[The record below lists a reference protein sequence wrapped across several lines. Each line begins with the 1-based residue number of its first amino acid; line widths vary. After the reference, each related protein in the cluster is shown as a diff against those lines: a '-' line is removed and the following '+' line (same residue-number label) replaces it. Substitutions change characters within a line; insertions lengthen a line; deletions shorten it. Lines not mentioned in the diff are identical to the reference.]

1 MKFQLSTLAIL
12 GSFVAF
18 AHGVCLRTSG
28 NAHIV
33 PETGDMKM
41 FALVY
46 NNGELVCTFDRA
58 SYDQGMQLDCHD
70 GHYAIIPDDL
80 NVVMYAHNKV
90 DYRIQLSPKATGV
103 EAWAW
108 NGQLGC

>member
-1 MKFQLSTLAIL
+1 MKLQLSTLAML

-18 AHGVCLRTSG
+18 THGVCLKTSG
-28 NAHIV
+28 NSHII
-33 PETGDMKM
+33 PETGDMQI
-41 FALVY
+41 FAVVY
-46 NNGELVCTFDRA
+46 NNGELVCSINRA
-58 SYDQGMQLDCHD
+58 SYDAGMHLDCHD

-80 NVVMYAHNKV
+80 NVLMYANNKV
-90 DYRIQLSPKATGV
+90 DYRIPLRTEVTGA